1 MKKLLLF
8 ISTAL
13 LALIAGCTTNAG
25 TEEIEN
31 NFGEVL
37 YNGKNI
43 AGVWAVVED
52 DKDSDIIDYTVEQ
65 LLILDGEV
73 IDFYSSLDEYSYE
86 FKDSYLIDCTL
97 DDFELT
103 LSVLFYIRSNRI
115 YVGGVYYGNLEQKD
129 DDTLFLTTVD
139 ELIVLKKVKDF
150 KKYDFPSSGKKDS
163 VGLPIPLGNEI
174 YYRTTDSAIL
184 SLRTNQTIL
193 AHTYNRKENYGRIV
207 FNDPIDNVGS
217 LYSSGQSRLTN
228 INIPDGVTS
237 IGDFAFEDCSSLMS
251 ITIPN
256 GVTSIG
262 EGAFYGC
269 SSLENVTI
277 PESVTSIG
285 ENAFYDCTGE
295 LIISSKIVQTDY
307 PRVSNPSSNG
317 WLAGAKFMKISVGDG
332 VTSIGSG
339 AFCCCSSLENVTIPE
354 SVTSIGSSAFYG
366 CSSLASITIPESVT
380 SIGDFAFEYC
390 SSLMSI
396 TIPNGVTS
404 IGEGAFY
411 GCSSLENVTIPESVT
426 SIGEN
431 AFYDCTGELIIS
443 SKIVQTDYPRVSN
456 PSSNGW
462 LAGAKFMKISVGD
475 GVTSIGSGAFCC
487 CSSLENVTIPESVTS
502 IGSSAFYGCSSL
514 ASITIPESVTSIGD
528 FAFEYCSSLMSITIP
543 NGVTSIGKGA
553 FNGCSS
559 LESVTLPDSV
569 TSIGG
574 NAFYECSSLVSI
586 NIPDSVTSI
595 ERAAFYE
602 CSSLVSINIPD
613 SVTSIERAAFYGC
626 TSLENV
632 TIPENVTSIGTR
644 AFENCSSLMSIT
656 IPNGVTSI
664 GDGAF
669 NGCSSLAIVYCKPT
683 TPPVGGSSMFKGN
696 ASGRKIFVPT
706 ESVEA
711 YKTASYWSSFKSD
724 IVGCD
729 F

>member
-285 ENAFYDCTGE
+285 T
-295 LIISSKIVQTDY
+295 
-307 PRVSNPSSNG
+307 R
-317 WLAGAKFMKISVGDG
+317 
-332 VTSIGSG
+332 
-339 AFCCCSSLENVTIPE
+339 
-354 SVTSIGSSAFYG
+354 
-366 CSSLASITIPESVT
+366 
-380 SIGDFAFEYC
+380 AFEYC

-559 LESVTLPDSV
+559 LESVTIPDSV

-574 NAFYECSSLVSI
+574 N
-586 NIPDSVTSI
+586 
-595 ERAAFYE
+595 AFYE

-632 TIPENVTSIGTR
+632 TIPESVTSIGTR